1 MNKTYRYG
9 LVFAGCIA
17 QTIIIRVIDSVLTS
31 SDARQPHLAL
41 KQILFFG
48 LLVTWPAWCIPLWYC
63 GWRKIVSVVIP
74 MIIGLVIL
82 WPLRDGLLF
91 VIGIMGGGHT

>member
-9 LVFAGCIA
+9 LVFAGCIV
-17 QTIIIRVIDSVLTS
+17 QTIIVRIIASILSS
-31 SDARQPHLAL
+31 SDATQPHLAL
-41 KQILFFG
+41 KQMAFFS
-48 LLVTWPAWCIPLWYC
+48 LLLTWPAWSIPLWFC
-63 GWRKIVSVVIP
+63 GWRRVVAVLIP

-91 VIGIMGGGHT
+91 VIGILSGGHT